1 MTPVQNSLAFGAV
14 LFGFAAAAIVN
25 FIVFHILKPD
35 FGDRIIDKFRV
46 FPTHPF
52 LQCFFYLFS
61 VFFFHVLMVGFLFF
75 ELESAGLA
83 LDAFAEMYDFDV
95 SIEVVFVS
103 EVHEAVGAFV
113 AFYVGVGYHV
123 PFEVRAP
130 LEGLAAV
137 VLLAYVVAI
146 LPVPLAHVPVEMGL
160 LLEGFPAG
168 LAGLGVG
175 GELIGKV
182 GERGLLKLR
191 GLFHDYIII
200 CG

>member
-1 MTPVQNSLAFGAV
+1 
-14 LFGFAAAAIVN
+14 
-25 FIVFHILKPD
+25 
-35 FGDRIIDKFRV
+35 
-46 FPTHPF
+46 
-52 LQCFFYLFS
+52 
-61 VFFFHVLMVGFLFF
+61 
-75 ELESAGLA
+75 
-83 LDAFAEMYDFDV
+83 
-95 SIEVVFVS
+95 
-103 EVHEAVGAFV
+103 
-113 AFYVGVGYHV
+113 V

-146 LPVPLAHVPVEMGL
+146 LPVPLAHVSVEMGL

-175 GELIGKV
+175 RELFGKV

-200 CG
+200 ICG